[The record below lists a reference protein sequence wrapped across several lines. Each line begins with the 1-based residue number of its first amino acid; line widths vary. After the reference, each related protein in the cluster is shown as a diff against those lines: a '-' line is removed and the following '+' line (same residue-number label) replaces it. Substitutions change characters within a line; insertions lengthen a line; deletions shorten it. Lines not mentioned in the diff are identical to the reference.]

1 MGVIT
6 GPTFTTG
13 AIPTTANWQAY
24 FDTLYDEFN
33 GQINSDNIKAGGII
47 NADILDG
54 TIDADKLASPFSLPA
69 ASTFA
74 FEESSAS
81 ISASGANTDWT
92 GAATGVFKRIP
103 TVSGAFSISGI
114 TGGANGRFLILYN
127 ASGQNMTLTNDATS
141 TAGNRILTCTGAD
154 STSTGNSV
162 AMLVYSSTD
171 LRWILLNHWG

>member
-1 MGVIT
+1 MGTIT

-33 GQINSDNIKAGGII
+33 GQIDSNNIKAGGII

-54 TIDADKLASPFSLPA
+54 TISTAKLANPSSGILTVCFQ
-69 ASTFA
+69 
-74 FEESSAS
+74 ESSAS
-81 ISASGANTDWT
+81 ISASGANTDWA

-114 TGGANGRFLILYN
+114 TGGADGRFLILYN